1 MSFQSIVF
9 FLALILVTTVLA
21 GGTSKEGLA
30 FLAKKEK
37 DDDAFQSNQVSYTG
51 AVMGLGFVSLLL
63 CAFFDFRRVETIED
77 KVKRVLM

>member
-37 DDDAFQSNQVSYTG
+37 EVGCVDSVIIIIS
-51 AVMGLGFVSLLL
+51 
-63 CAFFDFRRVETIED
+63 I
-77 KVKRVLM
+77 VLSIFSF